1 MLWWGGGGWGRRG
14 RGCHLQTLFSKPQ
27 PRSVRP
33 VAFTPWLGL
42 PNAAT
47 QRASGAAG
55 GFGAW
60 AGVPAHHS
68 EALVFSVDP
77 VLRAGGWLVPSFLF
91 FFFFRRGV
99 KVSYRSALPAGK
111 AMQDTI

>member
-68 EALVFSVDP
+68 EALVFSVDT
-77 VLRAGGWLVPSFLF
+77 VLRAGGWLVPS